1 MREAE
6 AVKAMGLAEAESQ
19 KAKAEAL
26 AAYDGVAQR
35 VEITR
40 LQLDAQVQIEV
51 ARAQALGNALA
62 SMNIKLIGDP
72 VAASQ
77 LLKMVTMADGLGEVV
92 KNVPQPMLAVGQQ
105 MLNKVTGTEGN
116 GLLKMAQTDSG
127 NGASSITDLALMVP
141 ELIRIAEKTLDVDK
155 LKGQSV
161 REVLVTL
168 SKRASA
174 EDRAT
179 VEKAQQALAPIPI
192 INDLPFEEVY
202 LRAMAK

>member
-1 MREAE
+1 
-6 AVKAMGLAEAESQ
+6 
-19 KAKAEAL
+19 
-26 AAYDGVAQR
+26 
-35 VEITR
+35 
-40 LQLDAQVQIEV
+40 VQIEV

-105 MLNKVTGTEGN
+105 MLNKVTGTDGD
-116 GLLKMAQTDSG
+116 GLLKMAQAASG
-127 NGASSITDLALMVP
+127 SGEGASSITDLALMVP
-141 ELIRIAEKTLDVDK
+141 ALIQIAEKTLDVDK
-155 LKGQSV
+155 LKGQTV

-174 EDRAT
+174 EDRVT
-179 VEKAQQALAPIPI
+179 VEKAQQALAQIPI